1 MARRGEARVQGI
13 DLVWSRPVGGGR
25 SRAKVPKSENRTT
38 DHAAPPG
45 AEPPEGLR
53 RRPAEAAV
61 SGPPL
66 TVVAGGAGKA

>member
-1 MARRGEARVQGI
+1 M
-13 DLVWSRPVGGGR
+13 GGGR

-45 AEPPEGLR
+45 AEPPKGLR
-53 RRPAEAAV
+53 RRPAGAAV

-66 TVVAGGAGKA
+66 TVVAGGADKSRGPSRERPQGAVTQFGGV